1 MPRVVVL
8 GLVRDG
14 DVYDA
19 IVEDGRMVLARIGA
33 RRRQALRWGGLLT
46 LLNWAAV
53 LYAKTGLRRL
63 SGASGDALVGEDES
77 AARERLRMAT
87 MTIDGIA
94 ARDRRNVAFDAWSA
108 QARAIGGDAPMIE
121 LSSPSLNEPLLLLAD
136 GDPPERLMRALAASR

>member
-33 RRRQALRWGGLLT
+33 ARRRAPRWGGLLT
-46 LLNWAAV
+46 ALNWAAV
-53 LYAKTGLRRL
+53 LYSKIGLRRL
-63 SGASGDALVGEDES
+63 SAADGDALVGEDES
-77 AARERLRMAT
+77 AARERLRLAT

-94 ARDRRNVAFDAWSA
+94 ARDPRNVAIDAWSA
-108 QARAIGGDAPMIE
+108 QARAIGGDAPLIE
-121 LSSPSLNEPLLLLAD
+121 LSSPCLEQPLLLLAD